1 MITWKQL
8 FSNFIPVP
16 IVAVVKKSMR
26 LHRTL
31 SGLRHIRRMTC
42 IDRPVLV
49 VSQEVSEAVRM
60 GKPVVALES
69 AVLSHGMPT
78 PENLDTAVEMQSI
91 LSGMGVIP
99 AVTAVIDGALR
110 VGVSR
115 TELERLCYGD
125 SNEFVKVSRRDLAPC
140 VARGLTGGTTVSG
153 SILLAHWAGIK
164 LLVTG
169 GIGGVH
175 LGGESTMDISAD
187 LVELGRTPVT
197 VVCAGAK
204 SILDIQLTSEVL
216 ETQGVTVCT
225 LGQDQI
231 PAFYSTH
238 SGVKTPVR
246 VDSISEITEIISANQ
261 QLQLSSGIV
270 VCVPI
275 PEADSV
281 NKQDIDS
288 NLKIAMQAAIANG
301 ISGNELSPYLLDY
314 VTSNTNRRSLIAN
327 ITLLKNNT
335 VVGAN
340 IARSLSLGH
349 KRYLHTSTQR
359 GHDRSVERG
368 GKPVVIGGINFD
380 LVLRFKQNKIETLS
394 TNAGW
399 IKHSLGGVGRNLAQ
413 CLEQVGRGC
422 EFISVVG
429 KDAFGQMILKEL
441 PDSCHVRELS
451 GVSTAKYC
459 VLLNEQGELM
469 YGVGDMDI
477 HERITPLMMKESYQ
491 LIADSP
497 VVAFDGNPPY
507 ETIAELLSI
516 CKKEGVATWFEP
528 TCRSSST
535 KFLRQ
540 TPTPTQ
546 LYPSIASP
554 NREELATIH
563 RTVFSSSA
571 ENNSLQPDYQ
581 TATQLCK
588 DLLRHI
594 PIVLLTLGKDGVVVA
609 MRHKDMLH
617 SPDLL
622 THLGRD
628 TTSHLLPDQFV
639 TCHFPAVPVT
649 SISSVSGAG
658 DCLAGTVIAGLSR
671 GVSLEEAVSSGVIAA
686 SLSLLSK
693 DTVPQ
698 SLTYKVFSQ
707 TNVSFAQE
715 LNS

>member
-1 MITWKQL
+1 
-8 FSNFIPVP
+8 
-16 IVAVVKKSMR
+16 MR

-31 SGLRHIRRMTC
+31 NGLRHIRR
-42 IDRPVLV
+42 IASNERPALV

-60 GKPVVALES
+60 GKPIVALES

-78 PENLDTAVEMQSI
+78 PENLETAVEMQSI
-91 LSGMGVIP
+91 LSEMGVVP
-99 AVTAVIDGALR
+99 AVTAVIDGVLR

-115 TELERLCYGD
+115 TELERLCYGG

-175 LGGESTMDISAD
+175 IGGGSTMDISAD
-187 LVELGRTPVT
+187 LIELGRTPVT

-246 VDSISEITEIISANQ
+246 VDSISEITAIISANQ
-261 QLQLSSGIV
+261 QLQLSSGVV

-275 PEADSV
+275 PETDSV
-281 NKQDIDS
+281 NKKDIDS
-288 NLKIAMQAAIANG
+288 NLKTAMQAAIASG

-314 VTSNTNRRSLIAN
+314 VKSNTNRRSLNAN

-340 IARSLSLGH
+340 IARSLSLSS
-349 KRYLHTSTQR
+349 KRYLHTSTHR
-359 GHDRSVERG
+359 GHDKLIERRG
-368 GKPVVIGGINFD
+368 RPVVIGGINFD
-380 LVLRFKQNKIETLS
+380 LVLRLKQNQIETLS

-399 IKHSLGGVGRNLAQ
+399 IKHCLGGVGRNLAQ

-441 PDSCHVRELS
+441 PDSRYVRELS

-477 HERITPLMMKESYQ
+477 HQLITPLMMSESYQ

-497 VVAFDGNPPY
+497 VVAFDGNLPY

-516 CKKEGVATWFEP
+516 CQKEGVPTWFEP

-535 KFLRQ
+535 KFLSQ

-554 NREELATIH
+554 NREELVTIH
-563 RTVFSSSA
+563 RAVFSSA
-571 ENNSLQPDYQ
+571 ETNSLHPDYQ

-588 DLLRHI
+588 ELLRHI
-594 PIVLLTLGKDGVVVA
+594 PIVLLTLGKEGVVVA

-628 TTSHLLPDQFV
+628 STSPPPLCPDQFV
-639 TCHFPAVPVT
+639 TCHFPAVPVA

-686 SLSLLSK
+686 SLSLLSE

-698 SLTYKVFSQ
+698 SLNYKVFSQ
-707 TNVSFAQE
+707 TNVNFAQE